1 MKRRAIV
8 MLLALATA
16 SGATG
21 LAIASEEGAGSTI
34 VGDQDAAVGLYLAP
48 WKNEEP
54 ADLALVPGLHDEAP
68 LPLDDTDFARVH
80 SRYSTLRAWRIE
92 RLQKNR

>member
-1 MKRRAIV
+1 MKRGAV
-8 MLLALATA
+8 LVALLLATA
-16 SGATG
+16 TVGA
-21 LAIASEEGAGSTI
+21 AEEGSGTTI

-54 ADLALVPGLHDEAP
+54 ADIGLVPGLQDEVAAP
-68 LPLDDTDFARVH
+68 VDSEDFSRVH
-80 SRYSTLRAWRIE
+80 TYHSTLRAWRIE

>member
-1 MKRRAIV
+1 MKHGAL
-8 MLLALATA
+8 LLALLLSA
-16 SGATG
+16 GA
-21 LAIASEEGAGSTI
+21 AAASEEGSGTTI

-54 ADLALVPGLHDEAP
+54 ADIGLVPGLHDEVAAP
-68 LPLDDTDFARVH
+68 LNADDFNRTH
-80 SRYSTLRAWRIE
+80 NSHSTLRAWRIE